1 MAKVEKFEDLIGSI
15 QQAFISVNNMA
26 EQQHVESLQS
36 YFDADGKPRC
46 LTMQMPYFDD
56 NGIPQYREMDVPLI
70 SIVPV
75 NSLKLTEISV
85 DFKVRL
91 SANVKLSHD
100 KPVNNL
106 MTVKSPKTTS
116 DAEKDGVLGFIP
128 EYKKRDNDSYAN
140 IVLKFTADE
149 PPEGVMKIRDEM
161 IKILP

>member
-26 EQQHVESLQS
+26 EQQHIESLQS

-56 NGIPQYREMDVPLI
+56 YGVPQYREMDVPLI

-75 NSLKLTEISV
+75 NSLKLAEINV

-91 SANVKLSHD
+91 SANVKLSHG
-100 KPVNNL
+100 KLSNNVMKVNN
-106 MTVKSPKTTS
+106 
-116 DAEKDGVLGFIP
+116 AETDGVLGFIP
-128 EYKKRDNDSYAN
+128 EYKKRDNESYAN
-140 IVLKFTADE
+140 IVLKFTSDE

>member
-26 EQQHVESLQS
+26 EQQHIESLQS
-36 YFDADGKPRC
+36 YFDDDGKPRC

-56 NGIPQYREMDVPLI
+56 YGVPQYREMDVPLI

-75 NSLKLTEISV
+75 NSLKLAEINV

-91 SANVKLSHD
+91 SANVKLSHS
-100 KPVNNL
+100 KPANNL
-106 MTVKSPKTTS
+106 MAANN
-116 DAEKDGVLGFIP
+116 AETDGVLGFIP
-128 EYKKRDNDSYAN
+128 EYKKRDNESYAN
-140 IVLKFTADE
+140 IVLKFTSDE

>member
-26 EQQHVESLQS
+26 EQQHIESLQS

-56 NGIPQYREMDVPLI
+56 YGVPQYREMDVPLI

-75 NSLKLTEISV
+75 NSLKLSEINV

-100 KPVNNL
+100 KLPKKL
-106 MTVKSPKTTS
+106 MAAKN
-116 DAEKDGVLGFIP
+116 AETDGVLGFIP
-128 EYKKRDNDSYAN
+128 EYKKRDNESYAN
-140 IVLKFTADE
+140 IVLKFTSDE

>member
-26 EQQHVESLQS
+26 EQQHIESLQS
-36 YFDADGKPRC
+36 YFDTDGKPRC

-56 NGIPQYREMDVPLI
+56 YGVPQYREMEVPLI

-75 NSLKLTEISV
+75 NSLKLSEINV

-91 SANVKLSHD
+91 SANVKLSHS
-100 KPVNNL
+100 KPLKNFMAANNANNAD
-106 MTVKSPKTTS
+106 T
-116 DAEKDGVLGFIP
+116 DGVLGFIP
-128 EYKKRDNDSYAN
+128 EYKKRDNESYAN
-140 IVLKFTADE
+140 IILKFTSDE

>member
-1 MAKVEKFEDLIGSI
+1 MAKIEKFEDLIGSI

-26 EQQHVESLQS
+26 EQQHIESLQA

-56 NGIPQYREMDVPLI
+56 YGVPQYREMDVPLI

-75 NSLKLTEISV
+75 NSLKLAEINV

-91 SANVKLSHD
+91 SANVKLSHS
-100 KPVNNL
+100 KLSNNL
-106 MTVKSPKTTS
+106 MTANNPNAANN
-116 DAEKDGVLGFIP
+116 AETDSVLGFIP

-140 IVLKFTADE
+140 IVLKFTSDE

>member
-26 EQQHVESLQS
+26 EQQHIESLQA

-56 NGIPQYREMDVPLI
+56 CGVPQYREMDVPLI

-75 NSLKLTEISV
+75 NSLKLAEINV

-91 SANVKLSHD
+91 SANVKLSHS
-100 KPVNNL
+100 KLSNNL
-106 MTVKSPKTTS
+106 MTAKANNSET
-116 DAEKDGVLGFIP
+116 DGVLGFIP
-128 EYKKRDNDSYAN
+128 EYKKRDNEGYAN
-140 IVLKFTADE
+140 IVLKFTSDE